1 MRGHL
6 FSKRRAIAGDGEREK
21 KQKHDMLSVMS
32 HEKLSPR
39 ECVRTEEETWRESK
53 TLLGG
58 RGKEIVIIKKGEVQE
73 RLILGF

>member
-1 MRGHL
+1 
-6 FSKRRAIAGDGEREK
+6 
-21 KQKHDMLSVMS
+21 MLSVMS